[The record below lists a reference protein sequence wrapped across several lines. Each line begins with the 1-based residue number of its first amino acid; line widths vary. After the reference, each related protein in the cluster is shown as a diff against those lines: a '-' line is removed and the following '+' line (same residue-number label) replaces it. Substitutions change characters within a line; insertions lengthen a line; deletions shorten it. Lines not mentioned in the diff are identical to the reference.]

1 MNWFQKAFGG
11 LFNGGFNSF
20 GWNSVRFMSPNA
32 KFNNYN
38 TDKLKLQAVFTHPA
52 VLKVFAL
59 NMDIASL
66 GNIYVYDNNDKEIK
80 DDAFLERF
88 ERPNPFQTKQQFLSD
103 YVLWNMIGNSYL
115 YTVNRGVDSDYT
127 KQYFLDPSKMEWN
140 KKIENDCDK
149 MILSKTEE
157 SEIYN
162 QEITYRYNDGSKVK
176 IKLKD
181 ISIFS
186 DLSNGVGNWFKSPSR
201 LETLYKVIS
210 NSEASLDSAN
220 VNIRYAGKFIVAG
233 KHNPENVSDTPM
245 GSDEVQSIDSSM
257 NKEGKIVYPVKSM
270 IDVKRFVEN
279 IANLKLEESYMN
291 AYYIIGS
298 MYGIPRDL
306 LEAYLKDG
314 SKFNNQSVAL
324 QKHITY
330 TIQPKMDSLAND
342 RTKKFKLNEQGKRLV
357 ISYDHL
363 PVMQANEKETAEVKR
378 LKAETMESLQ
388 RAGVSQEEI
397 NAFLDINF
405 KNVKPIK
412 SDEQRLQT
420 GQE

>member
-1 MNWFQKAFGG
+1 
-11 LFNGGFNSF
+11 
-20 GWNSVRFMSPNA
+20 
-32 KFNNYN
+32 
-38 TDKLKLQAVFTHPA
+38 
-52 VLKVFAL
+52 
-59 NMDIASL
+59 
-66 GNIYVYDNNDKEIK
+66 
-80 DDAFLERF
+80 
-88 ERPNPFQTKQQFLSD
+88 
-103 YVLWNMIGNSYL
+103 MIGNSYL